1 MEFLLYVPARLLVG
15 VAQLLPLKLVA
26 RIGRMVGRLIYA
38 VDARHRR
45 VAIKNLTGAFGDE
58 LSERAIQ
65 DLAKENFRR
74 IGEGFASAIK
84 TMSMSEDQVQKVL
97 TMEGVDQFAD
107 EMNVDSPQNRVFAIG
122 HFGNFEIYARSNGLP
137 KHARSAA
144 TYRALRQPSLNRLH
158 SELRSKSGCLFFER
172 RHDAR
177 KLKEAMNQGGLY
189 LGLLCDQHAGDRGL
203 RLPFFGRDCS
213 VSVAPAVFALRYNCP
228 LHVVICHR
236 EALARWRIHFHK
248 PIPTQVAGKPRDSEA
263 IMRDVNAELEDA
275 IRQDPANWFWVHN
288 RWKPRKKPKTKPT
301 SKESE

>member
-1 MEFLLYVPARLLVG
+1 MESLLYFPARLLVWL
-15 VAQLLPLKLVA
+15 AQLLPLGIVA
-26 RIGRMVGRLIYA
+26 RIGRLVGRLVYL

-45 VAIKNLTGAFGDE
+45 VAVKNLTGAFGE
-58 LSERAIQ
+58 EKSEREIQ

-74 IGEGFASAIK
+74 IGEGFACAIK
-84 TMSMSEDQVQKVL
+84 TMSMSEAQIQNVL
-97 TMEGVDQFAD
+97 KMEGVDQFDD
-107 EMNVDSPQNRVFAIG
+107 EMDANPPQNRVFAIG
-122 HFGNFEIYARSNGLP
+122 HFGNFEIYARSAGLP

-158 SELRSKSGCLFFER
+158 GELRSRSGCLFFER

-203 RLPFFGRDCS
+203 RLPFFGRECS
-213 VSVAPAVFALRYNCP
+213 VSAAPAVFALRYNCP

-236 EALARWRIHFHK
+236 ESMARWRIHFQE
-248 PIPTQVAGKPRDSEA
+248 PIPTHENGKPRESEA
-263 IMRDVNAELEDA
+263 IMRDVNVKLEEA

-288 RWKPRKKPKTKPT
+288 RWKPRKKKVKKTD
-301 SKESE
+301 ESS

>member
-1 MEFLLYVPARLLVG
+1 MDFLLYVPARLLVWI
-15 VAQLLPLKLVA
+15 AQLLPLGLVA
-26 RIGRMVGRLIYA
+26 RIGRGIGRLVYL

-45 VAIKNLTGAFGDE
+45 VAIKNLTAAFGDE
-58 LSERAIQ
+58 MSEEAIRN
-65 DLAKENFRR
+65 LAKENFRR

-84 TMSMSEDQVQKVL
+84 TMSMTEEQVGKVL
-97 TMEGVDQFAD
+97 KMEGVDQFVD
-107 EMNVDSPQNRVFAIG
+107 EMDVDSPQNRVFAIG
-122 HFGNFEIYARSNGLP
+122 HFGNFEIYARSSGLP

-158 SELRSKSGCLFFER
+158 AELRSKSGCLFFER

-203 RLPFFGRDCS
+203 RLPFFGRECS
-213 VSVAPAVFALRYNCP
+213 VSAAPVVFALRYHCP

-236 EALARWRIHFHK
+236 EGVGRWRIHFHD
-248 PIPTQVAGKPRDSEA
+248 PIPTQIDGKPRESEA
-263 IMRDVNAELEDA
+263 IMRDVNVELEEA

-288 RWKPRKKPKTKPT
+288 RWKPRKIRRAASPP
-301 SKESE
+301 KESE